1 MGSCAEYSTNVEIW
15 REHPPSSNS
24 LKINTL
30 SKLNSDVYKSRR
42 FLSGG
47 YNWRLVIYPKG
58 NEKDNGNGFISMYVE
73 FGDTSLMSTP
83 PMGPP
88 LFAYLVFF
96 VYNKKANKYFTIQDV
111 EVKRFNALRTVWGLP
126 QVLSLGTFNDP
137 KNGFIFEGEHCEFG
151 VDVMVSPPFNK
162 WEVVSFDEK
171 LYNPKFSWNVKNFSM
186 LRENLYISNSF
197 PMGGRKWVL
206 KLYPK
211 CFSTSDGKW
220 ISISIHLADNE
231 RLMADERIYT
241 RGKLRVLDPR
251 GSNHATEKFICW
263 HDESNSGTG
272 HDQIVSMAK
281 LREVYLDTENTLSIE
296 VEFEVVSSTVSS
308 AII

>member
-15 REHPPSSNS
+15 REHPPSSYS
-24 LKINTL
+24 LKINKL
-30 SKLNSDVYKSRR
+30 SKLDNNIYKSRR

-47 YNWRLVIYPKG
+47 YKWRLVIYPKG

-73 FGDTSLMSTP
+73 FDNTSLTATP
-83 PMGPP
+83 
-88 LFAYLVFF
+88 
-96 VYNKKANKYFTIQDV
+96 NI

-151 VDVMVSPPFNK
+151 VDVMVASPFNK

-171 LYNPKFSWNVKNFSM
+171 LYNPKFSWNVKKFSM

-197 PMGGRKWVL
+197 PMGVRKWVL

-211 CFSTSDGKW
+211 YFSTSDGKW
-220 ISISIHLADNE
+220 ISIFLHLEDNE

-241 RGKLRVLDPR
+241 RGKLQVLDPC
-251 GSNHATEKFICW
+251 GSNHATEKYYVI
-263 HDESNSGTG
+263 NG
-272 HDQIVSMAK
+272 
-281 LREVYLDTENTLSIE
+281 
-296 VEFEVVSSTVSS
+296 
-308 AII
+308 